1 MKSALKTALTLVDSR
16 TEKNGENTTTYPE
29 HIWFE
34 SPFSLRVWLWLRDR
48 YSDWPGHVIAGHTHG
63 FTKTA
68 ACGNTF
74 ISPYPFVVFMNVLII
89 VPKTL
94 SLCFFLSW
102 LCCTLHAWCP
112 IQRSKKETMSAYIKK
127 MVTRVKSHNLSLSV
141 VVCQSSGSRTSS
153 LRFRRQGPSQPGGPL
168 WPTQPRTELHKK
180 DFDTKNLTIFR
191 VWEEKVLGPR
201 TPTLPRKVTGGQEF
215 LSTSQYP

>member
-34 SPFSLRVWLWLRDR
+34 SPFSLRVWLWLHDR
-48 YSDWPGHVIAGHTHG
+48 YGDWPGHVIAGHTHG
-63 FTKTA
+63 FTKMA

-94 SLCFFLSW
+94 SLWFFLIMVM
-102 LCCTLHAWCP
+102 LYPARMMPDPTFP
-112 IQRSKKETMSAYIKK
+112 KGTMSAYIKK

-153 LRFRRQGPSQPGGPL
+153 WRFRRQGPSQPGGPL

-180 DFDTKNLTIFR
+180 DFGTKNLTIFR

-201 TPTLPRKVTGGQEF
+201 TPTSPRKVTGGQEY

>member
-1 MKSALKTALTLVDSR
+1 MTDTAIDLATWLLGTRMDSP
-16 TEKNGENTTTYPE
+16 K
-29 HIWFE
+29 W
-34 SPFSLRVWLWLRDR
+34 LRV
-48 YSDWPGHVIAGHTHG
+48 G
-63 FTKTA
+63 
-68 ACGNTF
+68 
-74 ISPYPFVVFMNVLII
+74 
-89 VPKTL
+89 TL
-94 SLCFFLSW
+94 SSVPIPLSCLWMSLSLFPKPYRCVFFLSW

-127 MVTRVKSHNLSLSV
+127 MVTSVNSHNLSLSV

-180 DFDTKNLTIFR
+180 GFDTKNLTIFR

-201 TPTLPRKVTGGQEF
+201 TPTLPRKVTGGQEY